1 MEVVTVRELKE
12 ELSLEVISGEEY
24 LEREITTS
32 DISRPGLELSGYF
45 NYYPS
50 ERVQLFGRSEH
61 SYLSKMTSY
70 GRLLVMRRMARVDTP
85 VFIFSRGLK
94 PEYEVLQA
102 ARENHIPVLKGRAVT
117 TQLFSN
123 ITTFLQERLAPRIS
137 KHGVLVDVY
146 GLGIMIVGESGI
158 GKSETALELI
168 KNGHRL
174 VADDRIELHK
184 RDEYTLIGE
193 APPILQN
200 MIEIRGLGIINV
212 MTLFGAGA
220 VRQNQQLNLIVNM
233 VFWKDGEDYER
244 LGSEPEM
251 VSVLGVKVPRITVP
265 IRTGRNFSNIVE
277 VAAMNLRAN
286 RMGYNSGKEFEE
298 RLKNLIAKNSTED
311 RREGQHGK

>member
-61 SYLSKMTSY
+61 SYLSKMTSD

-94 PEYEVLQA
+94 PEYGVLQA

-298 RLKNLIAKNSTED
+298 RLKNLIAKNSIED

>member
-61 SYLSKMTSY
+61 SYLSKMTSD

-298 RLKNLIAKNSTED
+298 RLKNLIAKNSIED

>member
-61 SYLSKMTSY
+61 SYLSKMTSD

-298 RLKNLIAKNSTED
+298 RLKNLIVKNSTED